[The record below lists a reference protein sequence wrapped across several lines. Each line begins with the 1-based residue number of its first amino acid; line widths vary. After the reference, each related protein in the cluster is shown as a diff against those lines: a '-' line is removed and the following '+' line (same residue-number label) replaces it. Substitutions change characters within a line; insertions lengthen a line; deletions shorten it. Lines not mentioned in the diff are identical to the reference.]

1 VLDAAADEDGG
12 VDDAAADEDGGPDDA
27 AADEDAAEG
36 ATAAGVLD
44 PGVPAVVAE
53 ALEDAAGGDTN
64 PDAPPEPLAPTV
76 DIHHDDPEFG
86 YRLITDELRN
96 LGHAASENR
105 VGRLCTQQ
113 QIYWAF
119 AKKKGL
125 RNRPGPAVHD
135 DRVKRKFTAEA
146 ANTLWLTD
154 ITEHR
159 TDEGKLYL
167 CAIKDLWS
175 NRIVGYSIDSNMKA
189 TLAVRAL
196 HSAIGARPHEGC
208 ILHSDRGS
216 QIRSK
221 KFVRTLTNNG
231 LLGSMGRV
239 GACADWG
246 APLEPGEGQVA
257 AGGDRKYRTDAIHRW
272 PGRRG

>member
-1 VLDAAADEDGG
+1 MLDAAADEDGG

-167 CAIKDLWS
+167 CAIKEPLVQP
-175 NRIVGYSIDSNMKA
+175 NRRLLD
-189 TLAVRAL
+189 RFQ
-196 HSAIGARPHEGC
+196 HEGHAC
-208 ILHSDRGS
+208 GPGIALCDRRPAARGLHPALGPRIANPVEKVRPDVDE
-216 QIRSK
+216 QRSAW
-221 KFVRTLTNNG
+221 VDG
-231 LLGSMGRV
+231 
-239 GACADWG
+239 
-246 APLEPGEGQVA
+246 
-257 AGGDRKYRTDAIHRW
+257 
-272 PGRRG
+272 PGRCVRRLGRTAGTR